1 MGRVYLVG
9 AGPGDPELLTLKAY
23 RLLKQAPV
31 VLYDRLVDGRILDL
45 VSGKKVYVGKEEGE
59 SLKQE
64 EIHRLLL
71 AYARAHPMVVRL
83 KGGDPMVFGRGGEE
97 ALFLL
102 RHGVPVEVVP
112 GVTSL
117 LAAGLP
123 LTHRGLAH
131 GFAAVSGVLEG
142 GGYPDLRPFAKAPT
156 LVVLMGVKRR
166 VWIAQELLRL
176 GRDPEEPTLFVE
188 NASTPKERRL
198 FASLETVAE
207 GRVEVKPPALW
218 ILGEVVRV
226 FQVDWCATSGALARE
241 GGQAEPLFCGGLENE
256 LICTANAGLLC
267 AENPGR

>member
-1 MGRVYLVG
+1 
-9 AGPGDPELLTLKAY
+9 DPELLTLKAY

-31 VLYDRLVDGRILDL
+31 VLYDRLVDERILDL
-45 VSGKKVYVGKEEGE
+45 IPGRRVYVGKEEGE
-59 SLKQE
+59 GLKQE

-71 AYARAHPMVVRL
+71 EHARAYPMVVRL
-83 KGGDPMVFGRGGEE
+83 KGGDPFVFGRGGEE

-102 RHGVPVEVVP
+102 RHGIPVEVVP

-142 GGYPDLRPFAKAPT
+142 GGYPDLRPFAQAPT

-176 GRDPEEPTLFVE
+176 GRSPEEPTLFVE
-188 NASTPKERRL
+188 NASTPRERRCYAPL
-198 FASLETVAE
+198 GEVAE
-207 GRVEVKPPALW
+207 GRVEVAPPALW
-218 ILGEVVRV
+218 VLGEV
-226 FQVDWCATSGALARE
+226 LAQSRKGPKPLRE
-241 GGQAEPLFCGGLENE
+241 
-256 LICTANAGLLC
+256 ANAPKGSPVRWPWSKEVGLGGD
-267 AENPGR
+267 P